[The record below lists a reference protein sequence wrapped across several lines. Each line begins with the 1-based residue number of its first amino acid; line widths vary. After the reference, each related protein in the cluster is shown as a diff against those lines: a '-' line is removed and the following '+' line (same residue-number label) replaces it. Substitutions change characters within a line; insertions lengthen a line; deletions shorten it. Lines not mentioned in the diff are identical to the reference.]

1 VSGKKSKQ
9 FQKTN
14 VLFIPTVS
22 FVASSSRLINPYSD
36 VNVVTYQRCEPSTS
50 QGITTMKTTKHF
62 VKIKVSIEN
71 RNRINFLAG
80 NDMLYNDVITQLL
93 DTWDDRHRPLTA
105 LIKNENLHNAAI
117 RREHDKLRK
126 KLET

>member
-1 VSGKKSKQ
+1 
-9 FQKTN
+9 
-14 VLFIPTVS
+14 
-22 FVASSSRLINPYSD
+22 
-36 VNVVTYQRCEPSTS
+36 
-50 QGITTMKTTKHF
+50 MKTTKHF